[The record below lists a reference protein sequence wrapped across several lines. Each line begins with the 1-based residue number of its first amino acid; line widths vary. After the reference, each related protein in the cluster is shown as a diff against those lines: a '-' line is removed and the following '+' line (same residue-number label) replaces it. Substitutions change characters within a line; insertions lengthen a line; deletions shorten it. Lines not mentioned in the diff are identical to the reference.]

1 MLQGWALDWIRTIG
15 VARGG
20 RKGPCPPKFLENIV
34 ILCFE
39 RRFSKQNSV
48 IRLKSNTLT
57 PPNFLAR
64 PKFLGWLRYWSG
76 LCWILLN
83 LDCIR
88 TGNYFI
94 NLSTSP
100 NRWFADVNMTSYFG
114 VTNSVYPV
122 SINDHHTP
130 LLNTTAEFGGTQSS
144 CRPGHHQT
152 SARHWYRDVTN
163 TGRQVKMATFWT
175 INERPTRK
183 VTVRH
188 WVQSHLSCCKAIMFI

>member
-130 LLNTTAEFGGTQSS
+130 LLNTTVEFGGHTIKLSPRAS
-144 CRPGHHQT
+144 PDLCTPLIPWRHEHRPPSENGHVLNHQWT
-152 SARHWYRDVTN
+152 PHEKGHRTPLSPI
-163 TGRQVKMATFWT
+163 TF
-175 INERPTRK
+175 
-183 VTVRH
+183 
-188 WVQSHLSCCKAIMFI
+188 IML